1 MMGGCAV
8 GCVGCVVSAALSAWS
23 LETKNTLGYHILWTL
38 VGTMLLLHTE
48 FLIANISIDYR
59 FPLSYPLPLTVKPA
73 KAG

>member
-1 MMGGCAV
+1 MDNV
-8 GCVGCVVSAALSAWS
+8 GCVLCVVGDALSAWS

-48 FLIANISIDYR
+48 FLIAYISIDYR
-59 FPLSYPLPLTVKPA
+59 FPQSYLQPLTVKPV